1 MRRPSPA
8 LVTTLVLVVVAL
20 LAQLLSSVGST
31 SAGVKAV
38 PGFVTPQ
45 VCPPATPSGFSNV
58 TTSNVVSAAG
68 DDAKVRALTRSSKP
82 LLRAIEQVR
91 SLRIQTPVSIAGR
104 EQSGVLS
111 SSRMPV
117 WIASNI
123 CQAPT
128 IDSWFIGGSGA
139 VDSQSRLTLTN
150 PAASDATVEI
160 TTWTNNGAVAPA
172 TLVVEANSSSVV
184 SVDRFALGSNAVALR
199 VRALSGRVAASLFD
213 VRARGLSALGADF
226 VPVGVEPRER
236 QIVVGIVGGV
246 ESARLRLLVPGT
258 EDAVARIDLVTGS
271 DRFTPRGLD
280 QVDLPAGRV
289 IDVTVP
295 LKAVD
300 GLGALVIES
309 NVPVVAGVY
318 QPAGKGKRDFAWLA
332 TSAPLSSSALA
343 IPTQFDSSLVL
354 FAPART
360 SSLASTGV
368 ARAALPSIS
377 ISESTVLVVGL
388 KAPRWLEAND
398 QLFGAIVSRTP
409 YGLSVDPLNPLSRS
423 RARVT
428 PLPAISVIAPR

>member
-1 MRRPSPA
+1 MRRPSPVTIAA
-8 LVTTLVLVVVAL
+8 LLLLLVAL
-20 LAQLLSSVGST
+20 IAQAFTSLGST
-31 SAGVKAV
+31 AGGAKAV

-45 VCPPATPSGFSNV
+45 ICPPATPSGFSNV
-58 TTSNVVSAAG
+58 TTSNIVSAAG
-68 DDAKVRALTRSSKP
+68 DDAKVRALTRSAKP
-82 LLRAIEQVR
+82 LLRALEASR
-91 SLRIQTPVSIAGR
+91 SLRVQTPVAITGR

-111 SSRMPV
+111 SARLPV

-172 TLVVEANSSSVV
+172 TLVVNANSSSVV

-213 VRARGLSALGADF
+213 VRARGLSPLGADF

-236 QIVVGIVGGV
+236 QIVVGVVGGV
-246 ESARLRLLVPGT
+246 ASARLRLLAPGN

-289 IDVTVP
+289 VDVSVP

-343 IPTQFDSSLVL
+343 IPTQFDSTLVL

-360 SSLASTGV
+360 TSLASTGV
-368 ARAALPSIS
+368 ARGALPSIS
-377 ISESTVLVVGL
+377 VTESTVLAIGL
-388 KAPRWLEAND
+388 KLPRWLEAND
-398 QLFGAIVSRTP
+398 QLFAAIVSRTP
-409 YGLSVDPLNPLSRS
+409 YGLSVDPLNSLTRS

>member
-1 MRRPSPA
+1 MRRPSPVVITVLALLLVA
-8 LVTTLVLVVVAL
+8 LVAQGLSTLG
-20 LAQLLSSVGST
+20 SSNVG
-31 SAGVKAV
+31 ARAV

-45 VCPPATPSGFSNV
+45 ICPPATPSGFSNV
-58 TTSNVVSAAG
+58 TTSNIVSAAG
-68 DDAKVRALTRSSKP
+68 DDAKVRALTRSAKT
-82 LLRAIEQVR
+82 LLRALEASR
-91 SLRIQTPVSIAGR
+91 SLRVQTPVAITGK
-104 EQSGVLS
+104 EQGGVLS

-160 TTWTNNGAVAPA
+160 TTWTDNGAVAPA
-172 TLVVEANSSSVV
+172 TLVVSANSSSVV

-236 QIVVGIVGGV
+236 QIVVGVVGGV
-246 ESARLRLLVPGT
+246 ESARLRLLAPGN

-289 IDVTVP
+289 VDVTVP
-295 LKAVD
+295 LKAVE

-309 NVPVVAGVY
+309 NVPVVAGVF

-343 IPTQFDSSLVL
+343 IPTQFDSTLVL

-360 SSLASTGV
+360 TSLASTGI
-368 ARAALPSIS
+368 ARASLPSIS
-377 ISESTVLVVGL
+377 VSESTVLAIGL

-398 QLFGAIVSRTP
+398 QLFAAIVARTP
-409 YGLSVDPLNPLSRS
+409 FGLSVDPLNSLTRS
-423 RARVT
+423 RARVA
-428 PLPAISVIAPR
+428 PMPAISVIAPR